1 MITPKRGLTRP
12 CVNLIPDCL
21 LEIFS
26 YLKND
31 RKTLFSCIRVNRLWC
46 RLAIPILWSSPFKY
60 YSQKYTYKI
69 INTYIT
75 CLNIQD
81 KVILKNMGLKNC
93 LINMK
98 SLFYYPRFLE
108 GFSIDNY
115 TLGLK
120 KWVKE
125 NFQNENLLRA
135 QQTID
140 KMMMDLIFNENCSL
154 KKFKYVNYIEISRI
168 NFLKKLSNLNLSLIN
183 TFEFLGHGYSKEMY
197 SNILPKLFNQ
207 MSKTSR
213 NIKNLSIYFPK
224 TISTT
229 TTRTT
234 PTLTT
239 STTSSMTMS
248 TTFNYYML
256 DNNNLISITSNSDNS
271 TDLDLSIV
279 NLIKSQNSL
288 ESFSTNEFWMKCS
301 TELIFNSLISH
312 SNSLKFIKF
321 FTLINFNQSFF
332 NYIKQIHSLR
342 TLEFKRFLFF
352 EQFDSTLSNMIIPQ
366 NYLSQVQN
374 IYLEERDIPYRLI
387 DTIIRITNYSL
398 KKFYSK
404 RINSIILSSIKSFCP
419 NITHLHISLEK
430 YSDLLLNIIKNL
442 PLISLYLQIRYFS
455 LSLKSYLP
463 NSLKYFGLDSEI
475 DQDDLEDL
483 LNNAHLPNL
492 LIMELL
498 NISGINENFRNIF
511 IKFNEKFN
519 YTLKEL
525 RLEKSLLKEFILLDK
540 KELWNSRSFKINE
553 VKNFKYTAYG
563 MYNNNNRLYY
573 IQYTNYIFLF
583 YFKQKKYSGLHITNI
598 RNVIILLFSFFFF
611 FFLNLI

>member
-1 MITPKRGLTRP
+1 MITPKRCLTRP

-26 YLKND
+26 YLKYD

-60 YSQKYTYKI
+60 YSQSYTYKI

-81 KVILKNMGLKNC
+81 KVILKNLGLKNC

-108 GFSIDNY
+108 SFVIDNY

-135 QQTID
+135 QQIVD
-140 KMMMDLIFNENCSL
+140 NMMMDLIFNDNCSL

-168 NFLKKLSNLNLSLIN
+168 DFLKKLSNLNLSLIN

-213 NIKNLSIYFPK
+213 NIKHLSLYFPK
-224 TISTT
+224 TMSTKTMTTTTTTPTTSSTT
-229 TTRTT
+229 T
-234 PTLTT
+234 LTN
-239 STTSSMTMS
+239 STTSSTTMS
-248 TTFNYYML
+248 TTFNYYMI
-256 DNNNLISITSNSDNS
+256 DNNNLISITENSDNS
-271 TDLDLSIV
+271 TDLDLSII

-301 TELIFNSLISH
+301 TEMIFNSLISH

-332 NYIKQIHSLR
+332 KFIKQIHSLR

-387 DTIIRITNYSL
+387 DTIIRITNHSL
-398 KKFYSK
+398 KKFYSR
-404 RINSIILSSIKSFCP
+404 RINPIILSSIKSFCP

-442 PLISLYLQIRYFS
+442 PLISLYLQVRYIS
-455 LSLKSYLP
+455 LSLKSCLP
-463 NSLKYFGLDSEI
+463 NSLKFFGLDSEI
-475 DQDDLEDL
+475 DQVELEDL
-483 LNNAHLPNL
+483 LNNSHLSNL

-498 NISGINENFRNIF
+498 NISDINENFRNIF

-540 KELWNSRSFKINE
+540 KELWNSRTFKINE
-553 VKNFKYTAYG
+553 VKNFKYTAYEEIFG
-563 MYNNNNRLYY
+563 SPYY
-573 IQYTNYIFLF
+573 KYT
-583 YFKQKKYSGLHITNI
+583 
-598 RNVIILLFSFFFF
+598 
-611 FFLNLI
+611 

>member
-1 MITPKRGLTRP
+1 MDLKPRNLTKSIIFFIALMITPKRCLTRP

-26 YLKND
+26 YLKYD

-60 YSQKYTYKI
+60 YSQSYTYKI

-81 KVILKNMGLKNC
+81 KVILKNLGLKNC

-108 GFSIDNY
+108 SFVIDNY

-135 QQTID
+135 QQIVD
-140 KMMMDLIFNENCSL
+140 NMMMDLIFNDNCSL

-168 NFLKKLSNLNLSLIN
+168 DFLKKLSNLNLSLIN

-213 NIKNLSIYFPK
+213 NIKHLSLYFPK
-224 TISTT
+224 TMSTKTMTTTTTTPTTSSTT
-229 TTRTT
+229 T
-234 PTLTT
+234 LTN
-239 STTSSMTMS
+239 STTSSTTMS
-248 TTFNYYML
+248 TTFNYYMI
-256 DNNNLISITSNSDNS
+256 DNNNLISITENSDNS
-271 TDLDLSIV
+271 TDLDLSII

-288 ESFSTNEFWMKCS
+288 ESFSTNEFWMK
-301 TELIFNSLISH
+301 L
-312 SNSLKFIKF
+312 
-321 FTLINFNQSFF
+321 
-332 NYIKQIHSLR
+332 
-342 TLEFKRFLFF
+342 
-352 EQFDSTLSNMIIPQ
+352 
-366 NYLSQVQN
+366 QN

-387 DTIIRITNYSL
+387 DTIIRITNHSL
-398 KKFYSK
+398 KKFYSR
-404 RINSIILSSIKSFCP
+404 RINPIILSSIKSFCP

-442 PLISLYLQIRYFS
+442 PLISLYLQVRYIS
-455 LSLKSYLP
+455 LSLKSCLP
-463 NSLKYFGLDSEI
+463 NSLKFFGLD
-475 DQDDLEDL
+475 
-483 LNNAHLPNL
+483 
-492 LIMELL
+492 
-498 NISGINENFRNIF
+498 
-511 IKFNEKFN
+511 K
-519 YTLKEL
+519 L

-540 KELWNSRSFKINE
+540 KELWNSRTFKINE
-553 VKNFKYTAYG
+553 VKNFKYTAYEEIFG
-563 MYNNNNRLYY
+563 SPYY
-573 IQYTNYIFLF
+573 KYT
-583 YFKQKKYSGLHITNI
+583 
-598 RNVIILLFSFFFF
+598 
-611 FFLNLI
+611 